1 MRTSHQVH
9 GFSRRTLLA
18 GAAGAAALTMSRITA
33 AEPSAAANKICAF
46 VKFVQSLSYNELAE
60 RIAEMGFD
68 GIEATIRD
76 KGQILPEQVPEE
88 LPKLVEAMKN
98 HGLEINVMASS
109 VNRVDQ
115 PHTESVLRTAA
126 SLGIKRYRME
136 YYRYDLQRPVTEQ
149 LVELRPVVKDL
160 AAMNRELGIA
170 GVYQNHSG
178 AYAVGATIWDLHE
191 LFRDYSTD
199 EFGIAFDIRHATVE
213 AGLSW
218 PVLFNVATPHLG
230 AIYVKDFVW
239 RDTKPENVPLGSGR
253 IDKGFF
259 TQLRKANFAGTI
271 SLHVEYLPK
280 AGVAENLAAMKND
293 LATLKNWLA
302 EA

>member
-1 MRTSHQVH
+1 MT
-9 GFSRRTLLA
+9 
-18 GAAGAAALTMSRITA
+18 RITA

-76 KGQILPEQVPEE
+76 KGQILPEQVPDE
-88 LPKLVEAMKN
+88 LPKLVEAMKH

-149 LVELRPVVKDL
+149 LVKLRPVLQDL

-230 AIYVKDFVW
+230 AVYVKDFVW
-239 RDTKPENVPLGSGR
+239 RGTKPQNVPLGSGR
-253 IDKGFF
+253 IDKRFF
-259 TQLRKANFAGTI
+259 TQLRKTDFAGPI

-280 AGVAENLAAMKND
+280 AGVPENLAAMKND